1 VTEEL
6 AALVRAQGATVA
18 SARELTT
25 LPSPVLERPAWR
37 IELADGRVLKGRL
50 FASAEEGE
58 RFAALAAHL
67 PRPGFPAL
75 LAHAGRAALL
85 EWIAGEPMPALP
97 PEALLRRA
105 GELLGRLHRRPLPA
119 DAETRFAS
127 HVSALPEPL
136 APRLDELV
144 AGGLLER
151 AEGEALAK
159 LASRA
164 FPARCERG
172 LVHLDFCAD
181 NLVVTTE
188 GAPFAI
194 DNATLCLAPLDY
206 DLARTALRWPLPEA
220 LRAAFLDGY
229 RSVRDPSAYEAHADY
244 WRVCAGVHSARLRM
258 QRRAGDASVPVAALR
273 AVLRERG

>member
-1 VTEEL
+1 VNSEL
-6 AALVRAQGATVA
+6 EALVRAQGAVPA
-18 SARELTT
+18 SACELTT

-37 IELADGRVLKGRL
+37 IELADGRIWKGRI

-85 EWIAGEPMPALP
+85 EWIAGEPMPATP
-97 PEALLRRA
+97 SAAQLRRA
-105 GELLGRLHRRPLPA
+105 GELLGRLHRRPLPP

-127 HVSALPEPL
+127 PVSALPEPL
-136 APRLDELV
+136 APRLAELA
-144 AGGLLER
+144 AGGLLAPRES
-151 AEGEALAK
+151 EALAK
-159 LASRA
+159 LAERA
-164 FPARCERG
+164 FPAHCERG
-172 LVHLDFCAD
+172 LVHLDFCAE
-181 NLVVTTE
+181 NLVLTGE
-188 GAPFAI
+188 GAPVAI

-206 DLARTALRWPLPEA
+206 DLARTALRWPLPEPS
-220 LRAAFLDGY
+220 RAAFLDGY

-258 QRRAGDASVPVAALR
+258 LRKTGDAGVPVAALR
-273 AVLRERG
+273 ALLRELR